1 MFDKLILMA
10 IGVGMCILF
19 FCVSFIMLHLD
30 NVVMSGMCLF
40 LSACGLSGFILTMAD
55 DAA

>member
-30 NVVMSGMCLF
+30 NIVMSGMCLF

-55 DAA
+55 EG